1 MPQIPEGTGH
11 RSQRDMINSC
21 FHAQWPW
28 PGPCGEEPLY
38 HRHHTHVWAKQDD
51 FAIHLQG
58 PQGGRKTTVRRSN
71 ARRDVPRQ
79 VGFAHR
85 KRDIVPSLRV
95 HALSAA
101 LHNGVMKVAHFKKSE
116 TPQPVS
122 NLSLNFL
129 RQKHYDHINPS
140 STKSHFQL
148 KATYKKRR
156 NFHILKKAKS
166 PCNFISPC
174 CITLLISP

>member
-21 FHAQWPW
+21 SHAQWPW

-71 ARRDVPRQ
+71 ARRDAPRQ

-85 KRDIVPSLRV
+85 KRDIAPSLRV
-95 HALSAA
+95 HASYHNRPWNAQNQALRPSDDYHSWEKTTCGHRKHDLPHTAHQANNVYHGGSAFSKGQIA
-101 LHNGVMKVAHFKKSE
+101 LGA
-116 TPQPVS
+116 
-122 NLSLNFL
+122 NFL
-129 RQKHYDHINPS
+129 
-140 STKSHFQL
+140 
-148 KATYKKRR
+148 
-156 NFHILKKAKS
+156 S
-166 PCNFISPC
+166 PCARWV
-174 CITLLISP
+174 